1 MATACLNTTLIKT
14 ESWYHA
20 CTDSPLLVHSFR
32 LWPGACR
39 PVRCLSVIFRT
50 LLTSHRVYESQEPC
64 SSIYDAQTIPMLQS
78 RLAGIDRRVKTE
90 LEAQGF
96 KPDQIKTE
104 KVLHMRFDG
113 SDTSLM
119 MYVR

>member
-1 MATACLNTTLIKT
+1 
-14 ESWYHA
+14 
-20 CTDSPLLVHSFR
+20 
-32 LWPGACR
+32 
-39 PVRCLSVIFRT
+39 
-50 LLTSHRVYESQEPC
+50 
-64 SSIYDAQTIPMLQS
+64 MLQS

-119 MYVR
+119 MYVGLAILLVSVHILMNAVPNPQIVTSNLLSRSHTRLNSVSSSPAKS